1 MQCSEIISWVER
13 HYDLLFKVDIVN
25 LLLKNSW
32 WWGGGVGG
40 FGRHRKP
47 HFIFVVWSTL
57 VVGMWVLAGGGRKSY
72 LGPTE
77 IISVVYQVNSRMG
90 GGRLVYCIALFK
102 SQNAGGA
109 SPQPAFMDSCLT
121 ISYMYLPCL
130 PR

>member
-1 MQCSEIISWVER
+1 MGR
-13 HYDLLFKVDIVN
+13 GRR
-25 LLLKNSW
+25 
-32 WWGGGVGG
+32 GGGV
-40 FGRHRKP
+40 GRHRKP

-102 SQNAGGA
+102 SQNARGA